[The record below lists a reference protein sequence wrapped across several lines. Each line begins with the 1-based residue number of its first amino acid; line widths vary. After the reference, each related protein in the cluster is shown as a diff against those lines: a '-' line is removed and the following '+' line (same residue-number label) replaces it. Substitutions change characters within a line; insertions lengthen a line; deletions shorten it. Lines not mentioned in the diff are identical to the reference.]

1 MPLLAAILTAT
12 AIFVGS
18 ALAYG
23 SPPPQPPFPYPQPGD
38 GIGYFPPPEQVIDCG
53 QRGTPITGYPLPR
66 HSQDSLT
73 TAWIAA
79 AWIPLGDQSRAAPE
93 RPRLFLAKN
102 TTETKRW
109 RYLLFAYERKRL
121 AQIDF
126 RKCAVLAAFIPGN
139 LDVGVLGVRLNDRT
153 TLTVGLATTP
163 HRTGHFCGTTTSSSS
178 LGSTGGGTPTCT
190 DIPPAA
196 GVSILLALPAEAVSE
211 VQQIYGITQAPPPP
225 LPCCSTTGTTTG

>member
-1 MPLLAAILTAT
+1 MPLLAAIVTAT
-12 AIFVGS
+12 VIFVGS

-38 GIGYFPPPEQVIDCG
+38 GIGYFPPQEEVIGCG
-53 QRGTPITGYPLPR
+53 QRGTAITGYPLPR

-73 TAWIAA
+73 TAWVAA
-79 AWIPLGDQSRAAPE
+79 AWIPLGDTSHAALARA
-93 RPRLFLAKN
+93 RLFLARN
-102 TTETKRW
+102 TTETRRW
-109 RYLLFAYERKRL
+109 RYLLFPDERKRL

-126 RKCAVLAAFIPGN
+126 RKCAVLAVFIPGN
-139 LDVGVLGVRLNDRT
+139 LDVSVLGVRLNNPS
-153 TLTVGLATTP
+153 TLTVGLTTTP
-163 HRTGHFCGTTTSSSS
+163 HRTGHFCGTTSSSS
-178 LGSTGGGTPTCT
+178 LGSTGRGTPTCT